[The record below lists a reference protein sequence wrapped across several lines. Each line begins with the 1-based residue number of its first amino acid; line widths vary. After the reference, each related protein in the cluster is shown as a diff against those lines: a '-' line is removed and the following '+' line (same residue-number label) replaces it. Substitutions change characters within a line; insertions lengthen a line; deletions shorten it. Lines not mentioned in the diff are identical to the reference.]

1 MSSKVESKSEH
12 DDYKIIKLVLRGR
25 KEAYSELVE
34 RYKKQVFNVAYRM
47 TNDAEVAMD
56 ISQEAFVKIYKNLA
70 QYNPQYKFS
79 SWLLKSVNNLCVD
92 YFRTKSDQTASL
104 DSIMDSGAEGILAGN
119 NTVPSSAEEFERN
132 ETKLELRML
141 LKEAISQL
149 PLDYKSVVVLR
160 HLQNLSYKEISQIL
174 NLPMGTIKARIFR
187 ARKML
192 KTHLERRI
200 SDD

>member
-1 MSSKVESKSEH
+1 MSSKVESKSEQ
-12 DDYKIIKLVLRGR
+12 DDYKIIQQVLRGR

-56 ISQEAFVKIYKNLA
+56 ISQEAFVKIYKSLE

-92 YFRTKSDQTASL
+92 YFRTKSDHMASL
-104 DSIMDSGAEGILAGN
+104 DSIVDSGAEGLLSGN
-119 NTVPSSAEEFERN
+119 NAVPSSAEEFEKN
-132 ETKLELRML
+132 ETRLELRIL
-141 LKEAISQL
+141 LKEAISHL

-200 SDD
+200 SER

>member
-1 MSSKVESKSEH
+1 MSSKVESKSEQ

-104 DSIMDSGAEGILAGN
+104 DSIMDSGAEGILTGN
-119 NTVPSSAEEFERN
+119 NAVPSSAEEFEKN
-132 ETKLELRML
+132 ETRLELRIL

-192 KTHLERRI
+192 KTHLERKI
-200 SDD
+200 SNH

>member
-1 MSSKVESKSEH
+1 MSSMVESKVEQ
-12 DDYKIIKLVLRGR
+12 DDYKIVQSVLRGK
-25 KEAYSELVE
+25 KEAFADLVE
-34 RYKKQVFNVAYRM
+34 RYKKPVFNVAYRM

-56 ISQEAFVKIYKNLA
+56 ISQEAFVKIYRNLE

-92 YFRTKSDQTASL
+92 YFRTRTDREASL
-104 DSIMDSGAEGILAGN
+104 DNIVDTGAEGLITKN
-119 NTVPSSAEEFERN
+119 HVVPSSAEEFEKSESRM
-132 ETKLELRML
+132 ELRSV

-160 HLQNLSYKEISQIL
+160 HFQSLSYKEISQIL

-187 ARKML
+187 ARKMM
-192 KTHLERRI
+192 KTHLQRKI
-200 SDD
+200 SDF